1 MKKPPEAHQVH
12 RTENRLRVRV
22 PSKKGDEDYFE
33 QLSQEF
39 ADHDGVEEVFVNP
52 HTGSALFVHK
62 TDPRKIV
69 HHAAENQLF
78 TIVPKKQPVQTLFGG
93 VADVLREGNKKLKR
107 MTGGELDVRSL
118 VFLLLLVS
126 GAYQLFRGN
135 VAVPAWYTA
144 FYYAMQ
150 IFPGGEV
157 DEPDEGMDLVDDIG
171 DLDM

>member
-1 MKKPPEAHQVH
+1 M
-12 RTENRLRVRV
+12 